1 MKLWCI
7 YVYIFTEQGVPVSA
21 WPRSPKGPPP
31 PTSCQACSGHASGKN
46 SLFSGFRQRSNC
58 ELPAMWPHKPRVGAK
73 CGERA
78 SLPGMKE
85 LLDRQGQAPTSS
97 SSAGR
102 DTGSPWPTSP
112 ASVLCA
118 GHPVTQAPCVLPL
131 PRPLLRTGSLG
142 RQGGCTGHKT
152 PASSLPAL
160 APAPSPALP
169 PQAVGSRS
177 PL

>member
-1 MKLWCI
+1 M
-7 YVYIFTEQGVPVSA
+7 SA

-31 PTSCQACSGHASGKN
+31 PTSCQTCSGHASGKN

-78 SLPGMKE
+78 SLPGRKE

-102 DTGSPWPTSP
+102 GTGSPWLTSP

-118 GHPVTQAPCVLPL
+118 GHPITQAPCVTTTATSIVLGKPGTSGRVHWAQDTSQPPPSTS
-131 PRPLLRTGSLG
+131 PRP
-142 RQGGCTGHKT
+142 Q
-152 PASSLPAL
+152 PSS
-160 APAPSPALP
+160 S
-169 PQAVGSRS
+169 PQAGGSRS